1 MEVLIPTRKLTYTK
15 EQFECWKNGDREE
28 CNDPFCRKLI
38 GTRGFGE
45 YIAGRYFESLGYEW
59 IHHDFNLFGGNRLG
73 KYSKAEA
80 IFRIYFGEERFE
92 KGRGF
97 YPSFHPFVQLEEPD
111 LMVYKPDY
119 SEIRFV
125 VCKRRDTY
133 DKLREKQVRG
143 LALVNLLFDCQVEI
157 IEIIEEGTGES
168 GEGEPFIW
176 RF

>member
-1 MEVLIPTRKLTYTK
+1 MVFCLFIRYPYYNRPPNTTCPLLPLNVQSTSIFTISKL
-15 EQFECWKNGDREE
+15 C
-28 CNDPFCRKLI
+28 
-38 GTRGFGE
+38 
-45 YIAGRYFESLGYEW
+45 RYFESLGYEW

-73 KYSKAEA
+73 KFPKAEA
-80 IFRIYFGEERFE
+80 IFRTYFGEERFE

-125 VCKRRDTY
+125 ECKRRDTY

-143 LALVNLLFDCQVEI
+143 LALVNLLFDCPVEI
-157 IEIIEEGTGES
+157 IEIIEEGKGEV